1 MSGRSPYRTSDA
13 DDYRTVET
21 AANLHYPPA
30 LQMLIDKCDI
40 YCGADARYH
49 RPGCG
54 LMKHN
59 GEAALRLMSEM
70 RKSR

>member
-1 MSGRSPYRTSDA
+1 
-13 DDYRTVET
+13 
-21 AANLHYPPA
+21 
-30 LQMLIDKCDI
+30 MLIDKCDI